1 MQALA
6 LINLVKNLADLAS
19 VMLRL
24 HFDDLRFSHK
34 LRSEFGNTVW
44 VGGRKQ
50 QSLSVLGTLAHQLCD
65 VVKESHVEHAIGLV
79 QNQSFDGLQLQ
90 GSTF

>member
-1 MQALA
+1 MQAFA
-6 LINLVKNLADLAS
+6 LVDLVKDLPNLAC

-24 HFDDLRFSHK
+24 YFDGLRFAHK

-50 QSLSVLGTLAHQLCD
+50 QGLSVLGTLAYQLRD
-65 VVKESHVEHAIGLV
+65 VVKKSHVEHAISLV
-79 QNQSFDGLQLQ
+79 QHQGLD
-90 GSTF
+90 

>member
-1 MQALA
+1 MQAFA
-6 LINLVKNLADLAS
+6 LVDLVKDLPNLAC

-24 HFDDLRFSHK
+24 YLDGLRFAHK

-50 QSLSVLGTLAHQLCD
+50 QSLSVLGTLTHQLRD
-65 VVKESHVEHAIGLV
+65 VVKKSHVEHAIGFV
-79 QNQSFDGLQLQ
+79 QHQCFD
-90 GSTF
+90 